1 MAQLDMRAL
10 TASYLVSEAASPYR
24 SREEGTVVGD
34 ATEVLGPGTILGRLA
49 NGNYVVHEIGGSGGA
64 EVVAGILFEEV
75 QPDTTVRRT
84 ITVRDCEVNGA
95 HLIYPD
101 GASSAERDTID
112 AALLA
117 LNIVVR

>member
-1 MAQLDMRAL
+1 MAQVDMRAL

-24 SREEGTVVGD
+24 SRESGTVVGH
-34 ATEVLGPGTILGRLA
+34 ATNILQVGTVLGRLA
-49 NGNYVVHEIGGSGGA
+49 NGNYVAHVIGGSGGA

-75 QPDTTVRRT
+75 QPDTTAART

-95 HLIYPD
+95 HLIYPA
-101 GASSAERDTID
+101 GANAGQIETIN

-117 LNIVVR
+117 LGIVVR